1 MELPV
6 SPADLQQAVE
16 WLNKGVAMSESPKKK
31 YTAKDMIEFG
41 LTCSL
46 ALKKE
51 DVKELQSTAITMALI
66 AYDEAKGQLNGHS

>member
-16 WLNKGVAMSESPKKK
+16 WLNKGVAMSESPEKK

-46 ALKKE
+46 VLPKE
-51 DVKELQSTAITMALI
+51 DVEELRSSAVIMALV
-66 AYDEAKGQLNGHS
+66 AYEEARETISGHS

>member
-16 WLNKGVAMSESPKKK
+16 WLNKGVAMSESPEKK

-46 ALKKE
+46 ALKKRRRKRTTINCNNHGI
-51 DVKELQSTAITMALI
+51 DCLR
-66 AYDEAKGQLNGHS
+66 

>member
-6 SPADLQQAVE
+6 LPADLQQAAE
-16 WLNKGVAMSESPKKK
+16 WLNKGVAMSESPEIK

-41 LTCSL
+41 LICSL

-51 DVKELQSTAITMALI
+51 DVKELRSSAIAVVLV
-66 AYDEAKGQLNGHS
+66 AYDEAKGQLGGHS